1 MSMTVCLARGA
12 PFDIRGGHGSL
23 KKQNKT
29 KQKKKTK
36 QTSPAVEAGKKKK
49 NGRKKI
55 QIGWRNGNF

>member
-1 MSMTVCLARGA
+1 MSMTVICLARGA

-23 KKQNKT
+23 KKQ
-29 KQKKKTK
+29 KQKQKQKK